1 MNELNQSASV
11 RAPYK
16 GVLAVGAY
24 IEEETHHRVRYTD
37 NRQMC
42 IFFCAFVYHGR
53 NKDDIGES
61 LQLRCV

>member
-42 IFFCAFVYHGR
+42 FFFARLFIMEGI
-53 NKDDIGES
+53 KTI
-61 LQLRCV
+61 

>member
-42 IFFCAFVYHGR
+42 FFFARLFIMEGI
-53 NKDDIGES
+53 KTIGES